1 MSDSLRSSLLPIQP
15 PFLTPRFARRCRR
28 RVNTYTGGVSA
39 SFSMMGVKP
48 DGVSADVVGD
58 GGRMLTKVFVKGKA
72 TAENA
77 GEMFDIFRL
86 VLTER

>member
-1 MSDSLRSSLLPIQP
+1 
-15 PFLTPRFARRCRR
+15 
-28 RVNTYTGGVSA
+28 
-39 SFSMMGVKP
+39 MMGVKP